1 MKAII
6 FAAGLGTRL
15 KPITDTLPKALVPIC
30 EKPLIEYVM
39 RKLYNQGVDEAVVNI
54 HYFADK
60 MEQWVEDQ
68 SWITTQEGEE
78 PEKMLLH
85 ISDERRKLLETGGA
99 VLYARR
105 FLEGC
110 GTFLVHNVDI
120 LSNCDIRWFESQVR
134 EDALASLLVSER
146 KTSRFFLFRPED
158 MRLVGWINKD
168 TGDHYVVSP
177 EIDPSACKLLAFSG
191 IHILSDKVFE
201 LMQQYLQENNLP
213 LDEENGTPFPIRDFY
228 MWAAAKYPIYG
239 VEAHNLE
246 LVDVGKLGALKLAEE
261 FVRSG
266 RSN

>member
-30 EKPLIEYVM
+30 EKPLIEYVA
-39 RKLYNQGVDEAVVNI
+39 RKLYNHGINEAVVNI

-60 MEQWVEDQ
+60 MVQWIGQQ
-68 SWITTQEGEE
+68 SWIATTQEGASD
-78 PEKMLLH
+78 KMLLH

-120 LSNCDIRWFESQVR
+120 LSNCDIQWFASQMK

-168 TGDHYVVSP
+168 TGDHYVVSH

-213 LDEENGTPFPIRDFY
+213 IDEESGTPFPIKSFY

-239 VEAHNLE
+239 VEADNLE
-246 LVDVGKLGALKLAEE
+246 LVDVGKLGALKLAED
-261 FVRSG
+261 FVKSG
-266 RSN
+266 RCN